1 MWPWLASTSLLSA
14 LSSLPLSASAT
25 LLTPLTM
32 PLNKLYSVLKQTK
45 KTKHTKT
52 LEGWMTLKSAL
63 RLFQE
68 AREEPQL
75 LDSD

>member
-45 KTKHTKT
+45 KTKQTKT

>member
-1 MWPWLASTSLLSA
+1 MAGLYISA
-14 LSSLPLSASAT
+14 LSFSLPLSASAT

-45 KTKHTKT
+45 KPKTTKT